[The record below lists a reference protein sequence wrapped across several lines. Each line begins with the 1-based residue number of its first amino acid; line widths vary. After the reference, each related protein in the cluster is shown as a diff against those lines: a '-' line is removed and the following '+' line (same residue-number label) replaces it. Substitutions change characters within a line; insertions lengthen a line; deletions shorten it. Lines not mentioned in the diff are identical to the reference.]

1 MEDNPFMHVLDKKE
15 IEESLKVLRNLF
27 WQLKTTFKSSL
38 AWSSCSETE
47 INYSLLDFVDGSS
60 ME

>member
-1 MEDNPFMHVLDKKE
+1 MHVIDKKE

-47 INYSLLDFVDGSS
+47 INYSSLDFVDGSS